1 MRKIIKTK
9 KLINGVSKKILENK
23 CIIIENGKIT
33 KVLDLKNFKDKKGD
47 KVYNFNKEVVMPG
60 MVDVHV
66 HLAFSGITNNRSFRA
81 ESADL
86 DYGAQTLRGYAFAL
100 DHLNYG
106 FTSIRDMNA
115 PGNVAINI
123 RNMIKNNKLKGPNIL
138 ACGLGLSVTGGHM
151 DQPGWGSH
159 VNFKDMTYPCDGPD
173 EFIKGV
179 RTQLK
184 AGADFIK
191 TNLCV
196 SSTYDLKKPY
206 KQEMSNEEI
215 EAVAKIT
222 KMLNIK
228 VASHTSGGSAITK
241 AVECGLHSVEHGHWL
256 DNKTVDLMKKN
267 NTFYVPTLLVN
278 ERNFDFKENEKFK
291 SSKNWKWLELSRE
304 AKWVSLKKAIKSNIK
319 IATGT
324 DAGFMLPHGEMNYRE
339 LEYLVQ
345 GGMTNMEAIISATRI
360 GGELLGI
367 NVGTIEEG
375 QKADILV
382 IKGDPSK
389 NIKILS
395 DKKNIKVFKDGK
407 LLENS
412 I

>member
-1 MRKIIKTK
+1 MSITKIIFMKNPIQPF
-9 KLINGVSKKILENK
+9 LDIVKKITNANAKLLNDVQRKLNNLITRQSNRSDYFPMVEADQYGDHALKYLMNKAAKENVDFVAIAPFERLSMRQGYK
-23 CIIIENGKIT
+23 AGNERFYGYANGKGINVRGT
-33 KVLDLKNFKDKKGD
+33 SVMANVMKKAAKFYD
-47 KVYNFNKEVVMPG
+47 SK
-60 MVDVHV
+60 
-66 HLAFSGITNNRSFRA
+66 A
-81 ESADL
+81 E
-86 DYGAQTLRGYAFAL
+86 R
-100 DHLNYG
+100 
-106 FTSIRDMNA
+106 
-115 PGNVAINI
+115 
-123 RNMIKNNKLKGPNIL
+123 IK
-138 ACGLGLSVTGGHM
+138 LSLS
-151 DQPGWGSH
+151 DP
-159 VNFKDMTYPCDGPD
+159 
-173 EFIKGV
+173 
-179 RTQLK
+179 
-184 AGADFIK
+184 
-191 TNLCV
+191 
-196 SSTYDLKKPY
+196 KKPY

-215 EAVAKIT
+215 EAVARIT

-291 SSKNWKWLELSRE
+291 SSKNWKWLELSRM
-304 AKWVSLKKAIKSNIK
+304 AKWVSLTKAIKSNIK

-375 QKADILV
+375 QRADILV

>member
-1 MRKIIKTK
+1 
-9 KLINGVSKKILENK
+9 
-23 CIIIENGKIT
+23 
-33 KVLDLKNFKDKKGD
+33 
-47 KVYNFNKEVVMPG
+47 
-60 MVDVHV
+60 
-66 HLAFSGITNNRSFRA
+66 
-81 ESADL
+81 
-86 DYGAQTLRGYAFAL
+86 
-100 DHLNYG
+100 
-106 FTSIRDMNA
+106 
-115 PGNVAINI
+115 
-123 RNMIKNNKLKGPNIL
+123 
-138 ACGLGLSVTGGHM
+138 
-151 DQPGWGSH
+151 
-159 VNFKDMTYPCDGPD
+159 
-173 EFIKGV
+173 
-179 RTQLK
+179 
-184 AGADFIK
+184 
-191 TNLCV
+191 
-196 SSTYDLKKPY
+196 
-206 KQEMSNEEI
+206 
-215 EAVAKIT
+215 
-222 KMLNIK
+222 
-228 VASHTSGGSAITK
+228 
-241 AVECGLHSVEHGHWL
+241 
-256 DNKTVDLMKKN
+256 MKKN

-395 DKKNIKVFKDGK
+395 DRKNIKVFKDGK